1 MSNIANIA
9 LSALQALEKK
19 GEVIADNIANVNT
32 DRYKKRRADLEEGSP
47 YGVKLTVEKVNTT
60 IETLG
65 EEKAEPEASNVDL
78 AEELID
84 LIVNRSSYTA
94 NTKTVKAADQM
105 QGFLFDIL
113 G

>member
-9 LSALQALEKK
+9 LTALQALEKK
-19 GEVIADNIANVNT
+19 SEVIADNIANVNT
-32 DRYKKRRADLEEGSP
+32 DRFKKSRANLEEGSP
-47 YGVKLTVEKVNTT
+47 SGVKVSMEQVNTS
-60 IETLG
+60 IETVTA
-65 EEKAEPEASNVDL
+65 EAAEPVPSNVDL

-84 LIVNRSSYTA
+84 LIVTRSSYTA